1 MLNLKQMIRISLF
14 AAMISI
20 SVYLFPPFI
29 IPYIQVTFTLQTLLI
44 ILVGFLLRPM
54 EAFLSSFIYILLG
67 ALGLPVFSGARGGF
81 QVLFG
86 PTGGFILLFPFL
98 SLGISILKS
107 KSRNTLYDL
116 LMSGILS
123 IPVLYLL
130 ANLWLSYNLSINYWK
145 ALLSL
150 LPFIPFDII
159 KLIFAYFIYQKIPR
173 ELFD

>member
-29 IPYIQVTFTLQTLLI
+29 IPYVQVTFTLQTLLI
-44 ILVGFLLRPM
+44 ILVGFLLRPT
-54 EAFLSSFIYILLG
+54 EAFLSSLIYILLG
-67 ALGLPVFSGARGGF
+67 AIGLPVFSGGRGGF

-98 SLGISILKS
+98 SLGISLLKS
-107 KSRNTLYDL
+107 KSRHTLYDL
-116 LMSGILS
+116 VIAFVLS
-123 IPVLYLL
+123 VPMLYLL
-130 ANLWLSYNLSINYWK
+130 ANLWLSYQLSINYWK

-150 LPFIPFDII
+150 LPFVPFDII
-159 KLIFAYFIYQKIPR
+159 KLIFAYFVYQKIPR
-173 ELFD
+173 ELFE